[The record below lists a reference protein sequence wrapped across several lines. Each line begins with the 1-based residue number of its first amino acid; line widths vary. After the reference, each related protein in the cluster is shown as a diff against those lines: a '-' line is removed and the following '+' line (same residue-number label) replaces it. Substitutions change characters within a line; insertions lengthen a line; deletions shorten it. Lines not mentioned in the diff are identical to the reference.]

1 MKIQLASDIHL
12 RPGDQSFDFPEA
24 DSDILILAGDIGH
37 GTRAIEFAQH
47 IADKHQKN
55 VIFLAGNHEYYF
67 GNYVELQESFRNF
80 SDKSQNVHYLERD
93 VFVHQ
98 DTRFIGATLWTD
110 YRLDGRFEHE
120 RLMEVAGNMLS
131 DHVYIKFGLEGT
143 FMPKHALALHLSAR
157 EFLEKEL
164 AKPFDGKTVVVTHH
178 APSLVCEHP
187 KFGIDPLSGA
197 FISDCDELIAQA
209 DLWVF
214 GHTHANVDTKIG
226 KCRLVSNQVGY
237 SSEQLKVPY
246 RPDLVIEI

>member
-47 IADKHQKN
+47 IADMHQKN
-55 VIFLAGNHEYYF
+55 VIFLAGNHEYYM
-67 GNYVELQESFRNF
+67 GNYVQLNESFRNF
-80 SDKSQNVHYLERD
+80 SDKSKNVHYLERD
-93 VFVHQ
+93 VFVYQ

-110 YRLDGRFEHE
+110 YRLDGRFEQEH
-120 RLMEVAGNMLS
+120 LMEVAGNALS
-131 DHVYIKFGLEGT
+131 DHIYIKFGLEGT
-143 FMPKHALALHLSAR
+143 FMPKHALALHKRAR
-157 EFLEKEL
+157 SFIEAEL

-178 APSLVCEHP
+178 APSLLCEHP

-214 GHTHANVDTKIG
+214 GHTHANVDTTVG
-226 KCRLVSNQVGY
+226 KCRLVSNQLGY
-237 SSEQLKVPY
+237 RSEQLEVPY